1 MSFGKSKCPASQ
13 ELLRQWS
20 NHCRITRDT
29 SPMPPQASTPE
40 EDEALFDK
48 EPWIDGPI
56 NKLDYGYNVK
66 FELPAKPEVSL
77 S

>member
-1 MSFGKSKCPASQ
+1 
-13 ELLRQWS
+13 
-20 NHCRITRDT
+20 
-29 SPMPPQASTPE
+29 MPPQASTPE